1 MFRRIF
7 ALLKVAKLKNRLR
20 LYFTCFLVM
29 LILLTTLPIILIG
42 KQQRIKDTQDQLD
55 KIMNVQQV
63 FIDDWF
69 EENLADIRSIVQLP
83 TIKNKDLE
91 NMQVIFQEFKQNYS
105 KFGSIVYANADG
117 MTEVSDS
124 GFKKTD
130 LTERQYFHEAKK
142 GNTYISEVLIGMKT
156 KEPIIIVS
164 APVYD
169 YEENFQGLIFGS
181 IHLETI
187 QNIMMQ
193 FQDETSET
201 YLIDRNGELI
211 TESRQGEIGEK
222 INSQIYQSAI
232 GKEEN
237 KGFYQTS
244 NRDLVFGDYRW
255 VNEGKWLIIGEKK
268 ESEIFRPFYKLITVF
283 FIEFLFLIIVGYVII
298 LWFSSH
304 IERPI
309 YSVLKGTR
317 RIGRGDWGYRLDS
330 SKWTIDEFKELSD
343 NFNEM
348 ANLLEN
354 HILSIAKS
362 EQRFRMIAEHSS
374 DVISVHDSLGKF
386 LYISPAA
393 KEILNYKADEVFGK
407 YVFDFVHQDDM
418 DQIRGSF
425 KRLLTKGYCVV
436 TYRVQHQNGK
446 YLWFE
451 SSLRRLQIED
461 NEEKVYVVSRN
472 ITKRKKSEEELK
484 ERNKVLHD
492 LFVKDGLTD
501 VWNRRSFDE
510 RLKVIWHQGMIE
522 HSSLALIFFDVDYF
536 KNIMIHTV
544 IWQVMNA

>member
-29 LILLTTLPIILIG
+29 LILLISFPIILIG
-42 KQQRIKDTQDQLD
+42 KQQRIKDAQDQLD

-244 NRDLVFGDYRW
+244 NGDLVFGDYRW
-255 VNEGKWLIIGEKK
+255 VNEDKWLIIGEKK
-268 ESEIFRPFYKLITVF
+268 KSEIYRPFYKLITTLL
-283 FIEFLFLIIVGYVII
+283 IELLFLMGVGYVMI
-298 LWFSSH
+298 LWFSNH

-317 RIGRGDWGYRLDS
+317 EIGKGEWGYRLDG
-330 SKWTIDEFKELSD
+330 SKWAIDEFKELSH

-348 ANLLEN
+348 ANLLEEEY
-354 HILSIAKS
+354 ILSMAKS
-362 EQRFRMIAEHSS
+362 EERFRMIAEHSS
-374 DVISVHDSLGKF
+374 DVISVHDSSGRF
-386 LYISPAA
+386 LYISPAT
-393 KEILNYKADEVFGK
+393 KEILYYDNEDVHGK
-407 YVFDFVHQDDM
+407 YVFDFVHQDDI
-418 DQIRGSF
+418 DVIKESF
-425 KRLLTKGYCVV
+425 SHLLIKGHCIIAKNAGRNCV
-436 TYRVQHQNGK
+436 
-446 YLWFE
+446 
-451 SSLRRLQIED
+451 
-461 NEEKVYVVSRN
+461 
-472 ITKRKKSEEELK
+472 
-484 ERNKVLHD
+484 
-492 LFVKDGLTD
+492 
-501 VWNRRSFDE
+501 RS
-510 RLKVIWHQGMIE
+510 
-522 HSSLALIFFDVDYF
+522 Y
-536 KNIMIHTV
+536 
-544 IWQVMNA
+544 